1 MNELKI
7 EDLSCKRGESK
18 VLNNINLTIKSGET
32 LVVKGRNGSGK
43 TTLLRIL
50 SNFITSYQG
59 KVSLNDLSILE
70 DNLYNNK
77 FNLIGQKNS
86 LKDNLSIKKNLELWD
101 IIFNETLDHTKLLEH
116 DNLDHLINRDVGSL
130 SDGQKKCI
138 SLHRLNYNKYEF
150 WFLDEPFVYLDEVNT
165 NSLIEKINLFNEN
178 MGIVILT
185 SNINLPKKLTTNR
198 LAKAIN
204 NKKRDEYIDKFET
217 VNFFL

>member
-101 IIFNETLDHTKLLEH
+101 IIFNETLDHTKLLEQ

-150 WFLDEPFVYLDEVNT
+150 WFLDEPFVYLDEINT
-165 NSLIEKINLFNEN
+165 NSLIGKINRFNEN

-185 SNINLPKKLTTNR
+185 SNINLPKKFH
-198 LAKAIN
+198 K
-204 NKKRDEYIDKFET
+204 E
-217 VNFFL
+217 VNI

>member
-32 LVVKGRNGSGK
+32 LVVKGLNGSGK

-101 IIFNETLDHTKLLEH
+101 IIFNETLDHAKLLEY

-165 NSLIEKINLFNEN
+165 NSLIEKINRFNEN

-185 SNINLPKKLTTNR
+185 SNINLPKRFHK
-198 LAKAIN
+198 
-204 NKKRDEYIDKFET
+204 E
-217 VNFFL
+217 VNI

>member
-101 IIFNETLDHTKLLEH
+101 IIFHETLDHTKLLEH
-116 DNLDHLINRDVGSL
+116 DNLDHLINRDVSSL

-165 NSLIEKINLFNEN
+165 NSLIEKINRFNEN

-185 SNINLPKKLTTNR
+185 SNINLPKKFH
-198 LAKAIN
+198 K
-204 NKKRDEYIDKFET
+204 E
-217 VNFFL
+217 VNI

>member
-7 EDLSCKRGESK
+7 ENLSCKRGESK

-101 IIFNETLDHTKLLEH
+101 IIFNETLDHAKLLEH

-138 SLHRLNYNKYEF
+138 SLYRLNYNKYEF

-165 NSLIEKINLFNEN
+165 NSLIEKINRFNEN

-185 SNINLPKKLTTNR
+185 SNINLPKKFH
-198 LAKAIN
+198 K
-204 NKKRDEYIDKFET
+204 E
-217 VNFFL
+217 VNI

>member
-101 IIFNETLDHTKLLEH
+101 IIFNETLDHANLLEH

-165 NSLIEKINLFNEN
+165 KSLIEKINRFNEN

-185 SNINLPKKLTTNR
+185 SNINLPKKFH
-198 LAKAIN
+198 K
-204 NKKRDEYIDKFET
+204 E
-217 VNFFL
+217 VNI

>member
-101 IIFNETLDHTKLLEH
+101 IIFNETLDHAKILEH
-116 DNLDHLINRDVGSL
+116 NNLDHLINRDVGSL

-165 NSLIEKINLFNEN
+165 NSLIEKINRFNEN

-185 SNINLPKKLTTNR
+185 SNINLPKRFHK
-198 LAKAIN
+198 
-204 NKKRDEYIDKFET
+204 E
-217 VNFFL
+217 VNI

>member
-101 IIFNETLDHTKLLEH
+101 IIFNETLDHAKLLEQ

-165 NSLIEKINLFNEN
+165 NSLIEKINRFNEN

-185 SNINLPKKLTTNR
+185 SNINLPKKFH
-198 LAKAIN
+198 K
-204 NKKRDEYIDKFET
+204 E
-217 VNFFL
+217 VNI

>member
-77 FNLIGQKNS
+77 FNFIGQKNS

-101 IIFNETLDHTKLLEH
+101 ILFNETLDHAKLLEN
-116 DNLDHLINRDVGSL
+116 DNLDHLINRDVSSL

-165 NSLIEKINLFNEN
+165 NSLIEKINRFNEN

-185 SNINLPKKLTTNR
+185 SNISLPKNFHKE
-198 LAKAIN
+198 IN
-204 NKKRDEYIDKFET
+204 I
-217 VNFFL
+217 

>member
-165 NSLIEKINLFNEN
+165 NLLIEKINQFNEN
-178 MGIVILT
+178 MGTVILT
-185 SNINLPKKLTTNR
+185 SNINLPKKFH
-198 LAKAIN
+198 KEIN
-204 NKKRDEYIDKFET
+204 I
-217 VNFFL
+217 

>member
-86 LKDNLSIKKNLELWD
+86 LKDNLTIKKNLELWD
-101 IIFNETLDHTKLLEH
+101 ILFNETLDHAKLLEH

-165 NSLIEKINLFNEN
+165 NSLIEKINRFNEN

-185 SNINLPKKLTTNR
+185 SNINLPKKFH
-198 LAKAIN
+198 K
-204 NKKRDEYIDKFET
+204 E
-217 VNFFL
+217 VNI

>member
-101 IIFNETLDHTKLLEH
+101 ILFNETLDHAKLLEN

-165 NSLIEKINLFNEN
+165 NSLIEKINRFNEN

-185 SNINLPKKLTTNR
+185 SNINLPKKFH
-198 LAKAIN
+198 K
-204 NKKRDEYIDKFET
+204 E
-217 VNFFL
+217 VNI

>member
-70 DNLYNNK
+70 DILYNNK

-101 IIFNETLDHTKLLEH
+101 ILFNETLDHAKILEH
-116 DNLDHLINRDVGSL
+116 NNLDHLINRDVGSL

-165 NSLIEKINLFNEN
+165 NSLIEKINRFNEN

-185 SNINLPKKLTTNR
+185 SNINLPKKFH
-198 LAKAIN
+198 K
-204 NKKRDEYIDKFET
+204 E
-217 VNFFL
+217 VNI

>member
-101 IIFNETLDHTKLLEH
+101 IIFNETLDHAKLLEH
-116 DNLDHLINRDVGSL
+116 NNLDLLINRDVGSL

-165 NSLIEKINLFNEN
+165 NSLIEKINRFNEN

-185 SNINLPKKLTTNR
+185 SNINLPKKFH
-198 LAKAIN
+198 K
-204 NKKRDEYIDKFET
+204 E
-217 VNFFL
+217 VNI

>member
-101 IIFNETLDHTKLLEH
+101 IIFNETLDHAKLLEH

-150 WFLDEPFVYLDEVNT
+150 WFLDEPFVYLDEINT
-165 NSLIEKINLFNEN
+165 NSLIGKINRFNEN

-185 SNINLPKKLTTNR
+185 SNINLPKKFH
-198 LAKAIN
+198 K
-204 NKKRDEYIDKFET
+204 E
-217 VNFFL
+217 VNI

>member
-77 FNLIGQKNS
+77 FNFIGQKNS

-101 IIFNETLDHTKLLEH
+101 IIFNETLDHAKLLEH

-165 NSLIEKINLFNEN
+165 NSLIEKINRFNEN

-185 SNINLPKKLTTNR
+185 SNINLPKKFH
-198 LAKAIN
+198 K
-204 NKKRDEYIDKFET
+204 E
-217 VNFFL
+217 VNI

>member
-101 IIFNETLDHTKLLEH
+101 IIFNETLDHAKLLEH
-116 DNLDHLINRDVGSL
+116 DNLDHLINRDVSSL

-138 SLHRLNYNKYEF
+138 SLYRLNYNKYEF

-165 NSLIEKINLFNEN
+165 NLLIEKINQFNEN

-185 SNINLPKKLTTNR
+185 SNINLPKKFH
-198 LAKAIN
+198 K
-204 NKKRDEYIDKFET
+204 E
-217 VNFFL
+217 VNI

>member
-101 IIFNETLDHTKLLEH
+101 IIFNETLDHAKLLEH

-185 SNINLPKKLTTNR
+185 SNINLPKKFH
-198 LAKAIN
+198 K
-204 NKKRDEYIDKFET
+204 E
-217 VNFFL
+217 VNI

>member
-32 LVVKGRNGSGK
+32 LVIKGRNGSGK

-59 KVSLNDLSILE
+59 KVSLNDLDIIE

-101 IIFNETLDHTKLLEH
+101 IIFNETLDHAKLLEF

-165 NSLIEKINLFNEN
+165 NSLIEKINRFNEN

-185 SNINLPKKLTTNR
+185 SNINLPKKFH
-198 LAKAIN
+198 KEIN
-204 NKKRDEYIDKFET
+204 I
-217 VNFFL
+217 

>member
-101 IIFNETLDHTKLLEH
+101 IIFNETLDHAKLLEH

-165 NSLIEKINLFNEN
+165 NSLIEKINRFNEN

-185 SNINLPKKLTTNR
+185 SNINLPKKFHNE
-198 LAKAIN
+198 IN
-204 NKKRDEYIDKFET
+204 I
-217 VNFFL
+217 

>member
-59 KVSLNDLSILE
+59 KVSFNDLSILE

-101 IIFNETLDHTKLLEH
+101 IIFNETLDHAKLLEF

-165 NSLIEKINLFNEN
+165 NSLIEKINRFNEN

-185 SNINLPKKLTTNR
+185 SNINLPKKFH
-198 LAKAIN
+198 K
-204 NKKRDEYIDKFET
+204 E
-217 VNFFL
+217 VNI

>member
-59 KVSLNDLSILE
+59 MVSLNGLSILE

-101 IIFNETLDHTKLLEH
+101 IIFNETLDHAKLLEH
-116 DNLDHLINRDVGSL
+116 NNLDHLINRDVGSL

-165 NSLIEKINLFNEN
+165 NSLIEKINRFNEN

-185 SNINLPKKLTTNR
+185 SNINLPKKFH
-198 LAKAIN
+198 K
-204 NKKRDEYIDKFET
+204 E
-217 VNFFL
+217 VNI

>member
-101 IIFNETLDHTKLLEH
+101 IIFNETLDHAKLLEH

-165 NSLIEKINLFNEN
+165 NSLIEKINWFNEN
-178 MGIVILT
+178 MGMVILT
-185 SNINLPKKLTTNR
+185 SNINLPKKFH
-198 LAKAIN
+198 K
-204 NKKRDEYIDKFET
+204 E
-217 VNFFL
+217 VNI

>member
-101 IIFNETLDHTKLLEH
+101 IIFHETLDHTKLLEH
-116 DNLDHLINRDVGSL
+116 DNLDHLINRDVSSL

-165 NSLIEKINLFNEN
+165 NSLIEKINRFNAN

-185 SNINLPKKLTTNR
+185 SNINLPKKFH
-198 LAKAIN
+198 KEIN
-204 NKKRDEYIDKFET
+204 I
-217 VNFFL
+217 

>member
-101 IIFNETLDHTKLLEH
+101 IIFHETLDHTKLLEH

-165 NSLIEKINLFNEN
+165 NSLIEKINRFNEN

-185 SNINLPKKLTTNR
+185 SNINLPKKFH
-198 LAKAIN
+198 K
-204 NKKRDEYIDKFET
+204 E
-217 VNFFL
+217 VNI

>member
-101 IIFNETLDHTKLLEH
+101 IIFNETLDHAKLLEH

-165 NSLIEKINLFNEN
+165 NLLIEKINQFNEN

-185 SNINLPKKLTTNR
+185 SNINLPKKFH
-198 LAKAIN
+198 K
-204 NKKRDEYIDKFET
+204 E
-217 VNFFL
+217 VNI

>member
-1 MNELKI
+1 M
-7 EDLSCKRGESK
+7 
-18 VLNNINLTIKSGET
+18 
-32 LVVKGRNGSGK
+32 
-43 TTLLRIL
+43 
-50 SNFITSYQG
+50 
-59 KVSLNDLSILE
+59 NDLSILE

-101 IIFNETLDHTKLLEH
+101 ILFNETIDHAKLLEH

-150 WFLDEPFVYLDEVNT
+150 WFLDEPFVYLEEVNT
-165 NSLIEKINLFNEN
+165 NSLIEKINRFNEN

-185 SNINLPKKLTTNR
+185 SNINLPKKFH
-198 LAKAIN
+198 K
-204 NKKRDEYIDKFET
+204 E
-217 VNFFL
+217 VNI

>member
-165 NSLIEKINLFNEN
+165 NSLIEKINRFNKN

-185 SNINLPKKLTTNR
+185 SNINLPKKFH
-198 LAKAIN
+198 KEIN
-204 NKKRDEYIDKFET
+204 I
-217 VNFFL
+217 

>member
-101 IIFNETLDHTKLLEH
+101 IIFNETLDHAKLLEH

-165 NSLIEKINLFNEN
+165 HLLIEKINQFNEN

-185 SNINLPKKLTTNR
+185 SNISLPKNFHKE
-198 LAKAIN
+198 IN
-204 NKKRDEYIDKFET
+204 I
-217 VNFFL
+217 